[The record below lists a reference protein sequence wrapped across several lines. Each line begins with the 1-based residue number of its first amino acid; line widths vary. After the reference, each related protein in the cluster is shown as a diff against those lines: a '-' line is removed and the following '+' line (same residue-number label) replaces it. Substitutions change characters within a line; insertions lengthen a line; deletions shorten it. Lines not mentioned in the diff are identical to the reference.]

1 VRGGGLIPLVTP
13 RQLYFAAPRRSAAL
27 PVRFAGDDTAMTWS
41 VQISFMVLMIVVVIV
56 LVDEVDG
63 GKATSLFVCR
73 QW

>member
-1 VRGGGLIPLVTP
+1 LIPLVIH
-13 RQLYFAAPRRSAAL
+13 RQLYFAAPQCS
-27 PVRFAGDDTAMTWS
+27 FAEDDTAMTWS
-41 VQISFMVLMIVVVIV
+41 VQISFMVVMMMVVVKVVIV